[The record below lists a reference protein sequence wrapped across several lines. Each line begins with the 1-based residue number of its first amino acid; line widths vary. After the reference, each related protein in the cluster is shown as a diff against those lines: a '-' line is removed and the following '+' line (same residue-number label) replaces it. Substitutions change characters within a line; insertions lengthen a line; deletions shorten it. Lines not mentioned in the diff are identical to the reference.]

1 MSEEML
7 PHRQLDFYQE
17 MRSSIRAWLSTEG
30 HNYRFADYLLAVP
43 DLFHLLCRLAIDR
56 DVEVSEKAAL
66 AAAIVYIVSPID
78 FLPEALTGPV
88 GYIDDLVVAALA
100 LDLLVNKTPSEI
112 VTRHWAG
119 DGDVLDLI
127 QQILCFAEEMI
138 GTGLWERIQ
147 KHFGRKAEPEKAS
160 D

>member
-7 PHRQLDFYQE
+7 PHHELDFYQE
-17 MRSSIRAWLSTEG
+17 LRASIRAWLDTEG
-30 HNYRFADYLLAVP
+30 SNYRFANYLLAVP

-56 DVEVSEKAAL
+56 DVEVKEKAAL

-78 FLPEALTGPV
+78 FLPEALTGPL
-88 GYIDDLVVAALA
+88 GYADDLVVAALA
-100 LDLLVNKTPSEI
+100 LDVLVNKTPSEI

-127 QQILCFAEEMI
+127 KQILSFAEEI
-138 GTGLWERIQ
+138 VGSGLWEKIQ
-147 KHFGRKAEPEKAS
+147 KHFGRKAQPES
-160 D
+160 E